1 MQDSLYLQRLRIVTF
16 ENKIAYDEQ
25 FHRGVNIIR
34 GQNSSGKS
42 TIIRFIFFALGGAYC
57 EFVPEALKCK
67 YVMAEVC
74 VNNEIVITLKRYL
87 EVNAQQRANPKSPM
101 YIYYGTLDESLEDK
115 KKDAWQKFGYNT
127 SSERRSFSN
136 ILFEML
142 GLPEVK
148 SDSNITMHQL
158 LRLVYLDQES
168 PTESLF
174 YFERFDK
181 ELTRETV
188 AEVLLGVYDEDLY
201 NAKLDLLSVQGEL
214 KESKGTIK
222 IANAFFANPMTK
234 SSAAIQSY
242 LSNLADEISRLTEE
256 IVKTRETTIKAKVKT
271 REYENLQSKVSAI
284 RRQKLDLENDIRN
297 LEMEILDSKFFIA
310 TLSKK
315 IEALESSIATR
326 DYLDKLP
333 LEYCPEC
340 LSKLNTNV
348 PEGHCRLCKSPI
360 DNTQGKAQALRIKLE
375 IEFQIRESEQLLAQN
390 EELKTG
396 KDVELKSVKS
406 YLRTAQSQLDSSLKN
421 VRTTADE
428 QLDQLIQTKGFKEG
442 EILQYK
448 TFLETALQY
457 ESLLKHHEE
466 LLQKESKLTRF
477 IEAKASIL
485 KQKRREIDKNVSE
498 TGIYLLKHDEL
509 RQTEFQS
516 TNTDDFT
523 IDYKQNLAYISNQY
537 IKLSAS
543 SGFYLKMAAR
553 FAIFLASLKN
563 SDMRYP
569 RLLFSDNM
577 EDKGMEEDRA
587 KNFQRTIIKYL
598 QEIDNDNYQ
607 LIYATSMCAD
617 EYDNE
622 QYTIGEKYS
631 ENNKSLKNL

>member
-1 MQDSLYLQRLRIVTF
+1 MMQDSLFLQRLRIVTL

-25 FHRGVNIIR
+25 FHKGVNIIR
-34 GQNSSGKS
+34 GHNSSGKS
-42 TIIRFIFFALGGAYC
+42 TIIRFIFFALGGSYSA
-57 EFVPEALKCK
+57 FVPEALKCR

-74 VNNEIVITLKRYL
+74 INEGTVVTLKRYL
-87 EVNAQQRANPKSPM
+87 DVNTEQRINSKAPM
-101 YIYYGTLDESLEDK
+101 YIYYGTLDESLNDK
-115 KKDAWQKFGYNT
+115 KKDVWQKFGYNT

-174 YFERFDK
+174 YFESFDK

-188 AEVLLGVYDEDLY
+188 AEILLGVYDEALY
-201 NAKLDLLSVQGEL
+201 KAKLDLLSVQGEL

-222 IANAFFANPMTK
+222 IANAFFANPLTK
-234 SSAAIQSY
+234 SSAVIQSY
-242 LSNLADEISRLTEE
+242 LSNLANEISRLTDE
-256 IVKTRETTIKAKVKT
+256 IAKMRESTIKAKVKT
-271 REYENLQSKVSAI
+271 REYETFQSEVSAL
-284 RRQKLDLENDIRN
+284 RRQQLELENDIKN
-297 LEMEILDSKFFIA
+297 LEMEILDSSFFIA

-315 IEALESSIATR
+315 IEALDSSIATR

-340 LSKLNTNV
+340 LSKLDTNV

-375 IEFQIRESEQLLAQN
+375 IGFQIRESEQLLARN
-390 EELKTG
+390 IELKTE
-396 KDVELKSVKS
+396 KENELKSVMVS
-406 YLRTAQSQLDSSLKN
+406 LRTAQSQLDSSLKN
-421 VRTTADE
+421 VLTTADE

-448 TFLETALQY
+448 SFLETALQY
-457 ESLLKHHEE
+457 ESILKRHEE
-466 LLQKESKLTRF
+466 LQQKESELTRF
-477 IEAKASIL
+477 IEAKASTL
-485 KQKRREIDKNVSE
+485 KQKRREIDRNVSE
-498 TGIYLLKHDEL
+498 IGIYLLKHDEL

-516 TNTDDFT
+516 ADDFT
-523 IDYKQNLAYISNQY
+523 IDYKQNIAYISNQY

-569 RLLFSDNM
+569 RLLLSDNM
-577 EDKGMEEDRA
+577 EDKGMEENRA

-598 QEIDNDNYQ
+598 QKIGNDNYQ

-622 QYTIGEKYS
+622 QYTVGEKYS
-631 ENNKSLKNL
+631 EDNKSLKNL

>member
-1 MQDSLYLQRLRIVTF
+1 MMQDSLFLQRLRIVTL

-25 FHRGVNIIR
+25 FHKGVNIIR

-57 EFVPEALKCK
+57 EFVPEALKCR

-74 VNNEIVITLKRYL
+74 INENTVITLKRYL
-87 EVNAQQRANPKSPM
+87 DVNAEQRANSKSPM
-101 YIYYGTLDESLEDK
+101 YIYYGTLEESLKDK
-115 KKDAWQKFGYNT
+115 KKDVWQKFGYNV

-148 SDSNITMHQL
+148 SDSNITMHQI

-168 PTESLF
+168 PTDSLF

-181 ELTRETV
+181 ELTRETI

-214 KESKGTIK
+214 KETKGTIK
-222 IANAFFANPMTK
+222 IANDFFANPETK
-234 SSAAIQSY
+234 SSTSIQSY
-242 LSNLADEISRLTEE
+242 LLSLTDEITHITEE
-256 IVKTRETTIKAKVKT
+256 ITKLRSSKIKAKVKN
-271 REYENLQSKVSAI
+271 REYENLQLEVSAL
-284 RRQKLDLENDIRN
+284 RKRQLDLGNDIKN
-297 LEMEILDSKFFIA
+297 LEMEILDSQFFVA

-315 IEALESSIATR
+315 IEALDSSIATR

-340 LSKLNTNV
+340 LSKLDTNV

-390 EELKTG
+390 KELKS
-396 KDVELKSVKS
+396 KKELELKSVKTS
-406 YLRTAQSQLDSSLKN
+406 LRTTQSQLDLALKN
-421 VRTTADE
+421 VRTTTDE

-448 TFLETALQY
+448 TLLETALQY
-457 ESLLKHHEE
+457 ESLLEHHDK
-466 LLQKESKLTRF
+466 LLHKESVLSRF
-477 IEAKASIL
+477 IGARTE
-485 KQKRREIDKNVSE
+485 QMKRKRQETDKIVSE

-509 RQTEFQS
+509 RQDEFQ
-516 TNTDDFT
+516 NVDDFT
-523 IDYKQNLAYISNQY
+523 IDYKQNIAYISNRY

-553 FAIFLASLKN
+553 FAIFLASLKK
-563 SDMRYP
+563 SEMRYP

-577 EDKGMEEDRA
+577 EDKGMEENRA

-598 QEIDNDNYQ
+598 QEIGNDNYQ

-622 QYTIGEKYS
+622 RYTIGEKYS
-631 ENNKSLKNL
+631 ENNKSLKNI

>member
-1 MQDSLYLQRLRIVTF
+1 MMQDSLYLQRLRIVTF

-74 VNNEIVITLKRYL
+74 VNNETVITLKRYL

-127 SSERRSFSN
+127 SSEQRSFSN

-148 SDSNITMHQL
+148 SDSNITLHQL

-271 REYENLQSKVSAI
+271 REYENLQSKVSAF

-340 LSKLNTNV
+340 LSKLNPNV

-448 TFLETALQY
+448 TLLETALQY
-457 ESLLKHHEE
+457 ESLLKHHEK

-516 TNTDDFT
+516 TDDFT
-523 IDYKQNLAYISNQY
+523 IDYKQNIAYISNQY

-577 EDKGMEEDRA
+577 EDKGMEENRA

-598 QEIDNDNYQ
+598 QEMGNDNYQ

-617 EYDNE
+617 EYDND

>member
-1 MQDSLYLQRLRIVTF
+1 MMQDSLYLQRLRIVTF

-74 VNNEIVITLKRYL
+74 VNNETVITLKRYL

-271 REYENLQSKVSAI
+271 REYENLQSKVSAF

-297 LEMEILDSKFFIA
+297 LEMEILDSNFFIA

-406 YLRTAQSQLDSSLKN
+406 YLRTAQSQLDSALKN

-428 QLDQLIQTKGFKEG
+428 QLDQLLQDKGFKEG

-448 TFLETALQY
+448 TLLETALQY
-457 ESLLKHHEE
+457 ENLLKHHHD

-477 IEAKASIL
+477 IEARAALL
-485 KQKRREIDKNVSE
+485 KRKRSEIDKTVSE

-516 TNTDDFT
+516 TDDFT
-523 IDYKQNLAYISNQY
+523 IDYKQNIAYISNQY

-577 EDKGMEEDRA
+577 EDKGMEENRA

-598 QEIDNDNYQ
+598 QEIGNDNYQ

>member
-1 MQDSLYLQRLRIVTF
+1 MMQDSLFLQRLRIVTL
-16 ENKIAYDEQ
+16 ENQIAYDEQ
-25 FHRGVNIIR
+25 FHKGVNIIR

-42 TIIRFIFFALGGAYC
+42 TIIRFIFFALGGSYS
-57 EFVPEALKCK
+57 EFVPEALKCR

-74 VNNEIVITLKRYL
+74 INEETVVTLKRYL
-87 EVNAQQRANPKSPM
+87 DVNTEQRVNSKSPM
-101 YIYYGTLDESLEDK
+101 YIYYGTLDESLNDK
-115 KKDAWQKFGYNT
+115 KKDVWQKFGYNT

-158 LRLVYLDQES
+158 LRLMYLDQES

-174 YFERFDK
+174 YFESFDK

-188 AEVLLGVYDEDLY
+188 AEILLGVYDEDLY
-201 NAKLDLLSVQGEL
+201 KAKLDLLSVQGEL

-222 IANAFFANPMTK
+222 IANAFFANPLTK
-234 SSAAIQSY
+234 SSAAIQFY
-242 LSNLADEISRLTEE
+242 LSNLANEISRLTDE
-256 IVKTRETTIKAKVKT
+256 IAKMRESTIKAKVKT
-271 REYENLQSKVSAI
+271 REYETFQSEVSAL
-284 RRQKLDLENDIRN
+284 RRQQLELENDIKN

-315 IEALESSIATR
+315 IEALDSSIATR

-340 LSKLNTNV
+340 LSKLDTNV
-348 PEGHCRLCKSPI
+348 PEGHCRLCKSLI

-375 IEFQIRESEQLLAQN
+375 IGFQIRESEQLLAQN
-390 EELKTG
+390 IELKTE
-396 KDVELKSVKS
+396 KENELKSVMVS
-406 YLRTAQSQLDSSLKN
+406 LRTAQSQLDSSLKN
-421 VRTTADE
+421 VLTTADE

-448 TFLETALQY
+448 SFLETALQY
-457 ESLLKHHEE
+457 ESILKHHEE
-466 LLQKESKLTRF
+466 LQQKESELTRF
-477 IEAKASIL
+477 IEAKAFTL
-485 KQKRREIDKNVSE
+485 KQKRREIDRNVSKI
-498 TGIYLLKHDEL
+498 GIYLLKHDEL

-516 TNTDDFT
+516 ADDFT
-523 IDYKQNLAYISNQY
+523 IDYKQNIAYISNQY

-543 SGFYLKMAAR
+543 SGFYLKLSAR

-563 SDMRYP
+563 SAMRFP

-577 EDKGMEEDRA
+577 EDKGMEENRS

-598 QEIDNDNYQ
+598 QEIGNDNYQ

-617 EYDNE
+617 EYDND

>member
-1 MQDSLYLQRLRIVTF
+1 MMQDSLFLQRLRIVTL

-25 FHRGVNIIR
+25 FHKGVNIIR
-34 GQNSSGKS
+34 GHNSSGKS
-42 TIIRFIFFALGGAYC
+42 TIIRFIFFALGGSYSA
-57 EFVPEALKCK
+57 FVPEALKCR

-74 VNNEIVITLKRYL
+74 INEGTVVTLKRYL
-87 EVNAQQRANPKSPM
+87 DVNTEQRINSKAPM
-101 YIYYGTLDESLEDK
+101 YIYYGTLDESLNDK
-115 KKDAWQKFGYNT
+115 KKDVWQKFGYNT

-174 YFERFDK
+174 YFESFDK

-188 AEVLLGVYDEDLY
+188 AEILLGVYDEALY
-201 NAKLDLLSVQGEL
+201 KAKLDLLSVQGEL

-222 IANAFFANPMTK
+222 IANAFFANPLTK
-234 SSAAIQSY
+234 SSAVIQSY
-242 LSNLADEISRLTEE
+242 LSNLANEISRLTDE
-256 IVKTRETTIKAKVKT
+256 IAKMRESTIKAKVKT
-271 REYENLQSKVSAI
+271 REYETFQSEVSAL
-284 RRQKLDLENDIRN
+284 RRQQLELENDIKN
-297 LEMEILDSKFFIA
+297 LEMEILDSSFFIA

-315 IEALESSIATR
+315 IEALDSSIATR

-340 LSKLNTNV
+340 LSKLDTNV

-375 IEFQIRESEQLLAQN
+375 IGFQIRESEQLLAQN
-390 EELKTG
+390 IELKTE
-396 KDVELKSVKS
+396 KENELKSVMVS
-406 YLRTAQSQLDSSLKN
+406 LRTAQSQLDSSLKN
-421 VRTTADE
+421 VLTTADE

-448 TFLETALQY
+448 SFLETALQY
-457 ESLLKHHEE
+457 ESILKRHEE
-466 LLQKESKLTRF
+466 LQQKESELTRF
-477 IEAKASIL
+477 IEAKASTL
-485 KQKRREIDKNVSE
+485 KQKRREIDRNVSE
-498 TGIYLLKHDEL
+498 IGIYLLKHDEL

-516 TNTDDFT
+516 ADDFT
-523 IDYKQNLAYISNQY
+523 IDYKQNIAYISNQY

-577 EDKGMEEDRA
+577 EDKGMEENRA

-598 QEIDNDNYQ
+598 QKIGNDNYQ

-622 QYTIGEKYS
+622 QYTVGEKYS
-631 ENNKSLKNL
+631 EDNKSLKNL

>member
-1 MQDSLYLQRLRIVTF
+1 
-16 ENKIAYDEQ
+16 
-25 FHRGVNIIR
+25 
-34 GQNSSGKS
+34 
-42 TIIRFIFFALGGAYC
+42 
-57 EFVPEALKCK
+57 
-67 YVMAEVC
+67 MAEVC
-74 VNNEIVITLKRYL
+74 INEGTVVTLKRYL
-87 EVNAQQRANPKSPM
+87 DVNTEQRVNSKSPM
-101 YIYYGTLDESLEDK
+101 YIYYGTLDESLNDK
-115 KKDAWQKFGYNT
+115 KKDVWQKFGYNT

-174 YFERFDK
+174 YFESFDK

-188 AEVLLGVYDEDLY
+188 AEILLGVYDEALY
-201 NAKLDLLSVQGEL
+201 KAKLDLLSVQGEL

-222 IANAFFANPMTK
+222 IANAFFANPLTK
-234 SSAAIQSY
+234 SSAVIQSY
-242 LSNLADEISRLTEE
+242 LSNLANEISRLTDE
-256 IVKTRETTIKAKVKT
+256 IAKMRESTIKAKVKT
-271 REYENLQSKVSAI
+271 REYETFQSEISAL
-284 RRQKLDLENDIRN
+284 RRQQLELENDIKN
-297 LEMEILDSKFFIA
+297 LEMEILDSNFFIA

-315 IEALESSIATR
+315 IEALDSSIATR

-340 LSKLNTNV
+340 LSKLDTNV

-375 IEFQIRESEQLLAQN
+375 IGFQIRESEQLLAQN
-390 EELKTG
+390 IELKTE
-396 KDVELKSVKS
+396 KENELKSVMVS
-406 YLRTAQSQLDSSLKN
+406 LRTAQSQLDSSLKN
-421 VRTTADE
+421 VLTTADE

-448 TFLETALQY
+448 SFLETAIQY
-457 ESLLKHHEE
+457 ESILKHHEE
-466 LLQKESKLTRF
+466 LQQKESELTRF
-477 IEAKASIL
+477 IEAKASTL
-485 KQKRREIDKNVSE
+485 KQKRREIDRNVSE
-498 TGIYLLKHDEL
+498 IGIYLLKHDEL

-516 TNTDDFT
+516 ADDFT
-523 IDYKQNLAYISNQY
+523 IDYKQNIAYISNQY

-577 EDKGMEEDRA
+577 EDKGMEENRA

-598 QEIDNDNYQ
+598 QKIGNDNYQ

-622 QYTIGEKYS
+622 QYTVGEKYS
-631 ENNKSLKNL
+631 EDNKSLKNL

>member
-1 MQDSLYLQRLRIVTF
+1 MMQDSLFLQRLRIVTL

-25 FHRGVNIIR
+25 FHKGVNIIR

-57 EFVPEALKCK
+57 EFVPEALKCR

-74 VNNEIVITLKRYL
+74 INENTVITLKRYL
-87 EVNAQQRANPKSPM
+87 DVNAEQRANSKSPM
-101 YIYYGTLDESLEDK
+101 YIYYGTLEESLKDK
-115 KKDAWQKFGYNT
+115 KKDVWQKFGYNV

-148 SDSNITMHQL
+148 SDSNITMHQI

-168 PTESLF
+168 PTDSLF

-181 ELTRETV
+181 ELTRETI

-214 KESKGTIK
+214 KETKGTIK
-222 IANAFFANPMTK
+222 IANDFFANPETK
-234 SSAAIQSY
+234 SSTAIQSY
-242 LSNLADEISRLTEE
+242 LLSLTDEITHITEE
-256 IVKTRETTIKAKVKT
+256 ITKLRSSKIKAKVKN
-271 REYENLQSKVSAI
+271 REYENLQLEVSAL
-284 RRQKLDLENDIRN
+284 RKRQLDLENDIKN
-297 LEMEILDSKFFIA
+297 LEMEILDSQFFVA

-315 IEALESSIATR
+315 IEALDSSIATR

-340 LSKLNTNV
+340 LSKLDTNV

-390 EELKTG
+390 KELKS
-396 KDVELKSVKS
+396 KKELELKSVKTS
-406 YLRTAQSQLDSSLKN
+406 LRTTQSQLDLALKN
-421 VRTTADE
+421 VRTTTDE

-448 TFLETALQY
+448 TLLETALQY
-457 ESLLKHHEE
+457 ESLLEHHDK
-466 LLQKESKLTRF
+466 LLHKESVLSRF
-477 IEAKASIL
+477 IGARTE
-485 KQKRREIDKNVSE
+485 QMKRKRQETDKIVSE

-509 RQTEFQS
+509 RQDEFQ
-516 TNTDDFT
+516 NVDDFT
-523 IDYKQNLAYISNQY
+523 IDYKQNIAYISNRY

-553 FAIFLASLKN
+553 FAIFLASLKK
-563 SDMRYP
+563 SEMRYP

-577 EDKGMEEDRA
+577 EDKGMEENRA

-598 QEIDNDNYQ
+598 QEIGNDNYQ

-622 QYTIGEKYS
+622 RYTIGEKYS
-631 ENNKSLKNL
+631 ENNKSLKNI

>member
-1 MQDSLYLQRLRIVTF
+1 MMQDSLFLQRLRIVTL

-25 FHRGVNIIR
+25 FHKGVNIIR
-34 GQNSSGKS
+34 GHNSSGKS
-42 TIIRFIFFALGGAYC
+42 TIIRFIFFALGGSYSA
-57 EFVPEALKCK
+57 FVPEALKCR

-74 VNNEIVITLKRYL
+74 INEGTVVTLKRYL
-87 EVNAQQRANPKSPM
+87 DVNIEQRVNSKSPM
-101 YIYYGTLDESLEDK
+101 YIYYGTLDESLNDK
-115 KKDAWQKFGYNT
+115 KKDVWHKFGYNT

-188 AEVLLGVYDEDLY
+188 AEVLLGVYDENLY
-201 NAKLDLLSVQGEL
+201 KAKLDLLSVQGEL

-222 IANAFFANPMTK
+222 IANAFFANPLTK
-234 SSAAIQSY
+234 SSAVIQSY
-242 LSNLADEISRLTEE
+242 LSNLANEISRLTDE
-256 IVKTRETTIKAKVKT
+256 IAKMRESTIKAKVKT
-271 REYENLQSKVSAI
+271 REYETFQSEVSVL
-284 RRQKLDLENDIRN
+284 RRQQLELENDIKN
-297 LEMEILDSKFFIA
+297 LEMEILDSNFFIA

-315 IEALESSIATR
+315 IEALDSSIATR

-340 LSKLNTNV
+340 LSKLDTNV

-375 IEFQIRESEQLLAQN
+375 IGFQIRESEQLLAQN
-390 EELKTG
+390 IELKTE
-396 KDVELKSVKS
+396 KENELKSVMVS
-406 YLRTAQSQLDSSLKN
+406 LRTAQSQLDSSLKN
-421 VRTTADE
+421 VLTTADE

-448 TFLETALQY
+448 SFLETALQY
-457 ESLLKHHEE
+457 ESILKHHEE
-466 LLQKESKLTRF
+466 LQQKESELTRF
-477 IEAKASIL
+477 IEAKASTL
-485 KQKRREIDKNVSE
+485 KQKRREIDRNVSE
-498 TGIYLLKHDEL
+498 IGIYLLKHDEL

-516 TNTDDFT
+516 ADDFT
-523 IDYKQNLAYISNQY
+523 IDYKQNIAYISNQY

-577 EDKGMEEDRA
+577 EDKGMEENRA

-598 QEIDNDNYQ
+598 QKIGNDNYQ

-622 QYTIGEKYS
+622 QYTVGENYS

>member
-1 MQDSLYLQRLRIVTF
+1 MQDSLFLQRLRIVTL

-25 FHRGVNIIR
+25 FHKGVNIIR
-34 GQNSSGKS
+34 GHNSSGKS
-42 TIIRFIFFALGGAYC
+42 TIIRFIFFALGGSYSA
-57 EFVPEALKCK
+57 FVPEALKCR

-74 VNNEIVITLKRYL
+74 INEGTVVTLKRYL
-87 EVNAQQRANPKSPM
+87 DVNTEQRINSKAPM
-101 YIYYGTLDESLEDK
+101 YIYYGTLDESLNDK
-115 KKDAWQKFGYNT
+115 KKDVWQKFGYNT

-174 YFERFDK
+174 YFESFDK

-188 AEVLLGVYDEDLY
+188 AEILLGVYDEALY
-201 NAKLDLLSVQGEL
+201 KAKLDLLSVQGEL

-222 IANAFFANPMTK
+222 IANAFFANPLTK
-234 SSAAIQSY
+234 SSAVIQSY
-242 LSNLADEISRLTEE
+242 LSNLATEISRLTDE
-256 IVKTRETTIKAKVKT
+256 IAKMRESTIKAKVKT
-271 REYENLQSKVSAI
+271 REYETFQSEVSAL
-284 RRQKLDLENDIRN
+284 RRQQLELENDIKN
-297 LEMEILDSKFFIA
+297 LEMEILDSSFFIA

-315 IEALESSIATR
+315 IEALDSSIATR

-340 LSKLNTNV
+340 LSKLDTNV

-375 IEFQIRESEQLLAQN
+375 IGFQIRESEQLLAQN
-390 EELKTG
+390 IELKTE
-396 KDVELKSVKS
+396 KENELKSVMVS
-406 YLRTAQSQLDSSLKN
+406 LRTAQSQLDSSLKN
-421 VRTTADE
+421 VLTTADE

-448 TFLETALQY
+448 SFLETALQY
-457 ESLLKHHEE
+457 ESILKRHEE
-466 LLQKESKLTRF
+466 LQQKESELTRF
-477 IEAKASIL
+477 IEAKASTL
-485 KQKRREIDKNVSE
+485 KQKRREIDRNVSE
-498 TGIYLLKHDEL
+498 IGIYLLKHDEL

-516 TNTDDFT
+516 ADDFT
-523 IDYKQNLAYISNQY
+523 IDYKQNIAYISNQY

-577 EDKGMEEDRA
+577 EDKGMEENRA

-598 QEIDNDNYQ
+598 QKIGNDNYQ

-622 QYTIGEKYS
+622 QYTVGEKYS
-631 ENNKSLKNL
+631 EDNKSLKNL

>member
-1 MQDSLYLQRLRIVTF
+1 MMQDSLFLQRLRIVTL

-25 FHRGVNIIR
+25 FHKGVNIIR

-57 EFVPEALKCK
+57 EFVPEALECK

-74 VNNEIVITLKRYL
+74 INENTVVTLKRYL
-87 EVNAQQRANPKSPM
+87 DVNTEQRVNPKSPM
-101 YIYYGTLDESLEDK
+101 YIYYGTLDESLNDK
-115 KKDAWQKFGYNT
+115 KKDVWQKFGYNT

-148 SDSNITMHQL
+148 SDSNITMHQI

-168 PTESLF
+168 PTDSLF
-174 YFERFDK
+174 FFERFDK

-242 LSNLADEISRLTEE
+242 LSNLANEINRLTED
-256 IVKTRETTIKAKVKT
+256 IVKMRESTVKAKIKM
-271 REYENLQSKVSAI
+271 REYETLQTKVSAL
-284 RRQKLDLENDIRN
+284 RRQQLELENEIKN
-297 LEMEILDSKFFIA
+297 LEMEILDSNFFVA

-315 IEALESSIATR
+315 IEALDSSIATR

-340 LSKLNTNV
+340 LSKLDTNV
-348 PEGHCRLCKSPI
+348 SKGHCRLCKSPI

-390 EELKTG
+390 MKLKTE
-396 KDVELKSVKS
+396 KKLELKSVKS

-428 QLDQLIQTKGFKEG
+428 QLDKLIQTKGFKEG

-448 TFLETALQY
+448 TLLETALQY
-457 ESLLKHHEE
+457 ESLLSHHEE
-466 LLQKESKLTRF
+466 LKQKESKLNRF

-485 KQKRREIDKNVSE
+485 KQKRCQINKKVSE
-498 TGIYLLKHDEL
+498 IGIYLLKNDEL
-509 RQTEFQS
+509 RQAEFQS
-516 TNTDDFT
+516 AADFT
-523 IDYKQNLAYISNQY
+523 VDYKQNIAYISNQY

-563 SDMRYP
+563 SDMRFP

-577 EDKGMEEDRA
+577 EDKGMEENRA

-598 QEIDNDNYQ
+598 QKIGNDNYQ

-617 EYDNE
+617 EYDND
-622 QYTIGEKYS
+622 QYVIGEKYS
-631 ENNKSLKNL
+631 EKNKSLKNL

>member
-1 MQDSLYLQRLRIVTF
+1 
-16 ENKIAYDEQ
+16 
-25 FHRGVNIIR
+25 
-34 GQNSSGKS
+34 
-42 TIIRFIFFALGGAYC
+42 
-57 EFVPEALKCK
+57 
-67 YVMAEVC
+67 
-74 VNNEIVITLKRYL
+74 
-87 EVNAQQRANPKSPM
+87 
-101 YIYYGTLDESLEDK
+101 
-115 KKDAWQKFGYNT
+115 
-127 SSERRSFSN
+127 
-136 ILFEML
+136 ML

-174 YFERFDK
+174 YFESFDK

-188 AEVLLGVYDEDLY
+188 AEILLGVYDEALY
-201 NAKLDLLSVQGEL
+201 KAKLDLLSVQGEL

-222 IANAFFANPMTK
+222 IANAFFANPLTK
-234 SSAAIQSY
+234 SSAVIQSY
-242 LSNLADEISRLTEE
+242 LSNLANEISRLTDE
-256 IVKTRETTIKAKVKT
+256 ITKMRESTIKAKVKT
-271 REYENLQSKVSAI
+271 REYETFQSEISAL
-284 RRQKLDLENDIRN
+284 RRQQLELENDIKN
-297 LEMEILDSKFFIA
+297 LEMEILDSNFFIA

-315 IEALESSIATR
+315 IEALDSSIATR

-340 LSKLNTNV
+340 LSKLDTNV

-375 IEFQIRESEQLLAQN
+375 IGFQIRESEQLLAQN
-390 EELKTG
+390 IELKTE
-396 KDVELKSVKS
+396 KENELKSVMVS
-406 YLRTAQSQLDSSLKN
+406 LRTAQSQLDSSLKN
-421 VRTTADE
+421 VLTTADE

-448 TFLETALQY
+448 SFLETAIQY
-457 ESLLKHHEE
+457 ESILKHHEE
-466 LLQKESKLTRF
+466 LQQKESELTRF
-477 IEAKASIL
+477 IEAKASTL
-485 KQKRREIDKNVSE
+485 KQKRREIDRNVSE
-498 TGIYLLKHDEL
+498 IGIYLLKHDEL

-516 TNTDDFT
+516 ADDFT
-523 IDYKQNLAYISNQY
+523 IDYKQNIAYISNQY

-577 EDKGMEEDRA
+577 EDKGMEENRA

-598 QEIDNDNYQ
+598 QKIGNDNYQ

-622 QYTIGEKYS
+622 QYTVGEKYS
-631 ENNKSLKNL
+631 EDNKSLKNL

>member
-1 MQDSLYLQRLRIVTF
+1 MMQDSLFLQRLRIVTL

-25 FHRGVNIIR
+25 FHKGVNIIR

-42 TIIRFIFFALGGAYC
+42 TIIRFIFFALGGSYS
-57 EFVPEALKCK
+57 EFVPEALKCR

-74 VNNEIVITLKRYL
+74 INEGTVVTLKRYL
-87 EVNAQQRANPKSPM
+87 DLNTEQRVNPKSPM
-101 YIYYGTLDESLEDK
+101 YIYYGTLDESLNDK
-115 KKDAWQKFGYNT
+115 KKDVWQKFGYNT

-136 ILFEML
+136 ILFKML

-148 SDSNITMHQL
+148 SDSNITMHQI

-168 PTESLF
+168 PTDSLF

-181 ELTRETV
+181 ELTRETI

-234 SSAAIQSY
+234 SSTAIQSY
-242 LSNLADEISRLTEE
+242 LSNLANEINRLTEE
-256 IVKTRETTIKAKVKT
+256 IVEM
-271 REYENLQSKVSAI
+271 REYETLQAKVSAL
-284 RRQKLDLENDIRN
+284 RRQQLELENEIKN
-297 LEMEILDSKFFIA
+297 LEMEILDSNFFIA

-315 IEALESSIATR
+315 IEALDSSIATR

-340 LSKLNTNV
+340 LSKLDANV
-348 PEGHCRLCKSPI
+348 PKGHCRLCKSPI

-390 EELKTG
+390 MRLKTE
-396 KDVELKSVKS
+396 KKLELKSVKS

-421 VRTTADE
+421 VRTTANE

-448 TFLETALQY
+448 TLLETALQY
-457 ESLLKHHEE
+457 ESLLSHHEE
-466 LLQKESKLTRF
+466 LKQKESKLTRF
-477 IEAKASIL
+477 IEAKTSIL
-485 KQKRREIDKNVSE
+485 KQKRRKIDKNVSE

-516 TNTDDFT
+516 ADDFT
-523 IDYKQNLAYISNQY
+523 IDYKQNIAYISNQY

-563 SDMRYP
+563 SDMRFP

-577 EDKGMEEDRA
+577 EDKGMEENRA

-598 QEIDNDNYQ
+598 QEIGNDNYQ

-617 EYDNE
+617 EYDNA

>member
-1 MQDSLYLQRLRIVTF
+1 MMQDSLFLQRLRIVTL

-25 FHRGVNIIR
+25 FHKGVNIIR
-34 GQNSSGKS
+34 GHNSSGKS
-42 TIIRFIFFALGGAYC
+42 TIIRFIFFALGGSYSA
-57 EFVPEALKCK
+57 FVPEALKCR

-74 VNNEIVITLKRYL
+74 INEGTVVTLKRYL
-87 EVNAQQRANPKSPM
+87 DVNTEQRINSKAPM
-101 YIYYGTLDESLEDK
+101 YIYYGTLDESLNDK
-115 KKDAWQKFGYNT
+115 KKDVWQKFGYNT

-174 YFERFDK
+174 YFESFDK

-188 AEVLLGVYDEDLY
+188 AEILLGVYDEALY
-201 NAKLDLLSVQGEL
+201 KAKLDLLSVQGEL

-222 IANAFFANPMTK
+222 IANAFFANPLTK
-234 SSAAIQSY
+234 SSAVIQSY
-242 LSNLADEISRLTEE
+242 LSNLANEISRLTDE
-256 IVKTRETTIKAKVKT
+256 IAKMRKSTIKAKVKT
-271 REYENLQSKVSAI
+271 REYETFQSEVSAL
-284 RRQKLDLENDIRN
+284 RRQQLELENDIKN
-297 LEMEILDSKFFIA
+297 LEMEILDSSFFIA

-315 IEALESSIATR
+315 IEALDSSIATR

-340 LSKLNTNV
+340 LSKLDTNV

-375 IEFQIRESEQLLAQN
+375 IGFQIRESEQLLAQN
-390 EELKTG
+390 IELKTE
-396 KDVELKSVKS
+396 KENELKSVMVS
-406 YLRTAQSQLDSSLKN
+406 LRTAQSQLDSSLKN
-421 VRTTADE
+421 VLTTADE

-448 TFLETALQY
+448 SFLETALQY
-457 ESLLKHHEE
+457 ESILKRHEE
-466 LLQKESKLTRF
+466 LQQKESELTRF
-477 IEAKASIL
+477 IEAKASTL
-485 KQKRREIDKNVSE
+485 KQKRREIDRNVSE
-498 TGIYLLKHDEL
+498 IGIYLLKHDEL

-516 TNTDDFT
+516 ADDFT
-523 IDYKQNLAYISNQY
+523 IDYKQNIAYISNQY

-577 EDKGMEEDRA
+577 EDKGMEENRA

-598 QEIDNDNYQ
+598 QKIGNDNYQ

-622 QYTIGEKYS
+622 QYTVGEKYS
-631 ENNKSLKNL
+631 EDNKSLKNL

>member
-1 MQDSLYLQRLRIVTF
+1 MMQDSLFLQRLRIVTL
-16 ENKIAYDEQ
+16 ENKIAYDEL
-25 FHRGVNIIR
+25 FHKGVNIIR
-34 GQNSSGKS
+34 GHNSSGKS
-42 TIIRFIFFALGGAYC
+42 TIIRFIFFALGGSYTG
-57 EFVPEALKCK
+57 FVPEALKCR

-74 VNNEIVITLKRYL
+74 INEGTVVTLKRYL
-87 EVNAQQRANPKSPM
+87 DVNTEQRVNSKSPM
-101 YIYYGTLDESLEDK
+101 YIYYGTLDESLNDK
-115 KKDAWQKFGYNT
+115 KKDVWQKFGYNT

-174 YFERFDK
+174 YFESFDK

-188 AEVLLGVYDEDLY
+188 AEILLGVYDEALY
-201 NAKLDLLSVQGEL
+201 KAKLDLLSVQGEL

-222 IANAFFANPMTK
+222 IANAFFANPLTK
-234 SSAAIQSY
+234 SSAVIQSY
-242 LSNLADEISRLTEE
+242 LSNLANEISRLTDE
-256 IVKTRETTIKAKVKT
+256 IAKMRESTIKAKVKT
-271 REYENLQSKVSAI
+271 REYETFQSEISAL
-284 RRQKLDLENDIRN
+284 RRQQLELENDIKN
-297 LEMEILDSKFFIA
+297 LEMEILDSNFFIA

-315 IEALESSIATR
+315 IEALDSSIATR

-340 LSKLNTNV
+340 LSKLDTNV

-375 IEFQIRESEQLLAQN
+375 IGFQIRESEQLLAQN
-390 EELKTG
+390 IELKTE
-396 KDVELKSVKS
+396 KENELKSVMVS
-406 YLRTAQSQLDSSLKN
+406 LRTAQSQLDSSLKN
-421 VRTTADE
+421 VLTTADE

-448 TFLETALQY
+448 SFLETAIQY
-457 ESLLKHHEE
+457 ESILKHHEE
-466 LLQKESKLTRF
+466 LQQKESELTRF
-477 IEAKASIL
+477 IEAKASTL
-485 KQKRREIDKNVSE
+485 KQKRREIDRNVSE
-498 TGIYLLKHDEL
+498 IGIYLLKHDEL

-516 TNTDDFT
+516 ADDFT
-523 IDYKQNLAYISNQY
+523 IDYKQNIAYISNQY

-577 EDKGMEEDRA
+577 EDKGMEENRT

-598 QEIDNDNYQ
+598 QKIGNDNYQ

-622 QYTIGEKYS
+622 QYTVGEKYS
-631 ENNKSLKNL
+631 EDNKSLKNL

>member
-1 MQDSLYLQRLRIVTF
+1 MMQDSLFLQRLRIVTL

-25 FHRGVNIIR
+25 FHKGVNIIR

-57 EFVPEALKCK
+57 EFVPEALKCR

-74 VNNEIVITLKRYL
+74 INENTVITLKRYL
-87 EVNAQQRANPKSPM
+87 DVNAEQRANSKSPM
-101 YIYYGTLDESLEDK
+101 YIYYGTLEESLKDK
-115 KKDAWQKFGYNT
+115 KKDVWQKFGYNV

-148 SDSNITMHQL
+148 SDSNITMHQI

-168 PTESLF
+168 PTDSLF

-181 ELTRETV
+181 ELTRETI

-214 KESKGTIK
+214 KETKGTIK
-222 IANAFFANPMTK
+222 IANDFFANPETK
-234 SSAAIQSY
+234 SSTAIQSY
-242 LSNLADEISRLTEE
+242 LLSLTDEITHITEE
-256 IVKTRETTIKAKVKT
+256 ITKLRSSKIKAKVKN
-271 REYENLQSKVSAI
+271 REYENLQLEVSAL
-284 RRQKLDLENDIRN
+284 RKRQLDLGNDIKN
-297 LEMEILDSKFFIA
+297 LEMEILDSQFFVA

-315 IEALESSIATR
+315 IEALDSSIATR

-333 LEYCPEC
+333 LEYCPDC
-340 LSKLNTNV
+340 LSKLDTNV

-390 EELKTG
+390 KELKS
-396 KDVELKSVKS
+396 KKELELKSVKTS
-406 YLRTAQSQLDSSLKN
+406 LRTTQSQLDLALKN
-421 VRTTADE
+421 VRTTTDE

-448 TFLETALQY
+448 TLLETALQY
-457 ESLLKHHEE
+457 ESLLEHHDK
-466 LLQKESKLTRF
+466 LLHKESVLSRF
-477 IEAKASIL
+477 IGARTE
-485 KQKRREIDKNVSE
+485 QMKRKRQETDKIVSE

-509 RQTEFQS
+509 RQDEFQ
-516 TNTDDFT
+516 NVDDFT
-523 IDYKQNLAYISNQY
+523 IDYKQNIAYISNRY

-553 FAIFLASLKN
+553 FAIFLASLKK
-563 SDMRYP
+563 SEMRYP

-577 EDKGMEEDRA
+577 EDKGMEENRA

-598 QEIDNDNYQ
+598 QEIGNDNYQ

-622 QYTIGEKYS
+622 RYTIGEKYS
-631 ENNKSLKNL
+631 ENNKSLKNI

>member
-1 MQDSLYLQRLRIVTF
+1 
-16 ENKIAYDEQ
+16 
-25 FHRGVNIIR
+25 
-34 GQNSSGKS
+34 
-42 TIIRFIFFALGGAYC
+42 
-57 EFVPEALKCK
+57 
-67 YVMAEVC
+67 
-74 VNNEIVITLKRYL
+74 
-87 EVNAQQRANPKSPM
+87 
-101 YIYYGTLDESLEDK
+101 
-115 KKDAWQKFGYNT
+115 
-127 SSERRSFSN
+127 
-136 ILFEML
+136 ML

-201 NAKLDLLSVQGEL
+201 CAKLDLLSVQGEL

-242 LSNLADEISRLTEE
+242 LSNLANEINRLTEE
-256 IVKTRETTIKAKVKT
+256 IVKLRESTVKAKVKT
-271 REYENLQSKVSAI
+271 REYETLQLKVSAQ
-284 RRQKLDLENDIRN
+284 RRQQLELENEIKN
-297 LEMEILDSKFFIA
+297 LEMEILDSNFFIA

-315 IEALESSIATR
+315 IEALDSSIATR

-340 LSKLNTNV
+340 LSKLDTNV
-348 PEGHCRLCKSPI
+348 PKGHCRLCKSPI

-390 EELKTG
+390 MRLKSE
-396 KDVELKSVKS
+396 KQLELKSVKS
-406 YLRTAQSQLDSSLKN
+406 YLRAAQSQLDSSLKN

-448 TFLETALQY
+448 TLLETALQY
-457 ESLLKHHEE
+457 ESLLKRHEE
-466 LLQKESKLTRF
+466 LKQKESKLTRF
-477 IEAKASIL
+477 IEAKESIL
-485 KQKRREIDKNVSE
+485 KQKRRKIDKNVSE

-516 TNTDDFT
+516 ADDFT
-523 IDYKQNLAYISNQY
+523 IDYKQNIAYISNQY

-563 SDMRYP
+563 SDMRFP

-577 EDKGMEEDRA
+577 EDKGMEENRA

-598 QEIDNDNYQ
+598 QEIGNDNYQ

-617 EYDNE
+617 EYDNA

>member
-1 MQDSLYLQRLRIVTF
+1 MMQDSLFLQRLRIMTLD
-16 ENKIAYDEQ
+16 NKIAYDEQ
-25 FHRGVNIIR
+25 FHKGVNIIR

-42 TIIRFIFFALGGAYC
+42 TVIRFIFFALGGSYS
-57 EFVPEALKCK
+57 EFVPEALKCR

-74 VNNEIVITLKRYL
+74 INEGTVVTLKRYL
-87 EVNAQQRANPKSPM
+87 DVKAEQRVNSKSPM
-101 YIYYGTLDESLEDK
+101 YIYYGTLDESLNDK
-115 KKDAWQKFGYNT
+115 KKDVWHKFGYNT

-148 SDSNITMHQL
+148 SDSNITMHQI

-188 AEVLLGVYDEDLY
+188 AEVLLGVYDENLY
-201 NAKLDLLSVQGEL
+201 KAKMDLLSVQGEL

-234 SSAAIQSY
+234 SSAAIRSY
-242 LSNLADEISRLTEE
+242 LSNLANEISRLTDE
-256 IVKTRETTIKAKVKT
+256 IAKMRKSTIKAKVKI
-271 REYENLQSKVSAI
+271 REYETLQAEVSAL
-284 RRQKLDLENDIRN
+284 RRQQLELENDIKN
-297 LEMEILDSKFFIA
+297 LEMEILDSNFFIA

-315 IEALESSIATR
+315 IEALNSSIATR

-340 LSKLNTNV
+340 LSKLDTNV

-375 IEFQIRESEQLLAQN
+375 IGFQKRESEQLLAQN
-390 EELKTG
+390 IELKTE
-396 KDVELKSVKS
+396 KENKLKSVMVS
-406 YLRTAQSQLDSSLKN
+406 LRTAQSKLDSSLKN
-421 VRTTADE
+421 VLTTADE

-448 TFLETALQY
+448 SFLETALQY
-457 ESLLKHHEE
+457 ESILKHHEE
-466 LLQKESKLTRF
+466 LQQKESELTRF
-477 IEAKASIL
+477 IEAKAFTL
-485 KQKRREIDKNVSE
+485 KQKRHEIDKNISE

-516 TNTDDFT
+516 ANDFT
-523 IDYKQNLAYISNQY
+523 IDYKQNIAYISNQY

-543 SGFYLKMAAR
+543 SGFYLKLAAR
-553 FAIFLASLKN
+553 FAIFLASLKK

-577 EDKGMEEDRA
+577 EDKGMEENRA
-587 KNFQRTIIKYL
+587 KNFQKTIINYL
-598 QEIDNDNYQ
+598 QKIGNDNYQ

-622 QYTIGEKYS
+622 QYTVGENYS

>member
-1 MQDSLYLQRLRIVTF
+1 MMQDSLFLQRLRIVTL

-25 FHRGVNIIR
+25 FHKGVNIIR
-34 GQNSSGKS
+34 GHNSSGKS
-42 TIIRFIFFALGGAYC
+42 TIIRFIFFALGGSYSA
-57 EFVPEALKCK
+57 FVPEALKCR

-74 VNNEIVITLKRYL
+74 INEGTVVTLKRYL
-87 EVNAQQRANPKSPM
+87 DVNTEQRINSKAPM
-101 YIYYGTLDESLEDK
+101 YIYYGTLDESLNDK
-115 KKDAWQKFGYNT
+115 KKDVWQKFGYNT

-136 ILFEML
+136 ILFELL
-142 GLPEVK
+142 GLSEVK

-174 YFERFDK
+174 YFESFDK

-188 AEVLLGVYDEDLY
+188 AEILLGVYDEALY
-201 NAKLDLLSVQGEL
+201 KAKLDLLSVQGEL

-222 IANAFFANPMTK
+222 IANAFFANPLTK
-234 SSAAIQSY
+234 SSAVIQSY
-242 LSNLADEISRLTEE
+242 LSNLANEISRLTDE
-256 IVKTRETTIKAKVKT
+256 IAKMRESTIKAKVKT
-271 REYENLQSKVSAI
+271 REYETFQSEVSAL
-284 RRQKLDLENDIRN
+284 RRQQLELENDIKN
-297 LEMEILDSKFFIA
+297 LEMEILDSSFFIA

-315 IEALESSIATR
+315 IEALDSSIATR

-340 LSKLNTNV
+340 LSKLDTNV

-375 IEFQIRESEQLLAQN
+375 IGFQIRESEQLLAQN
-390 EELKTG
+390 IELKTE
-396 KDVELKSVKS
+396 KENELKSVMVS
-406 YLRTAQSQLDSSLKN
+406 LRTAQSQLDSSLKN
-421 VRTTADE
+421 VLTTADE

-448 TFLETALQY
+448 SFLETALQY
-457 ESLLKHHEE
+457 ESILKRHEE
-466 LLQKESKLTRF
+466 LQQKESELTRF
-477 IEAKASIL
+477 IEAKASTL
-485 KQKRREIDKNVSE
+485 KQKRREIDRNVSE
-498 TGIYLLKHDEL
+498 IGIYLLKHDEL

-516 TNTDDFT
+516 ADDFT
-523 IDYKQNLAYISNQY
+523 IDYKQNIAYISNQY

-577 EDKGMEEDRA
+577 EDKGMEENRA

-598 QEIDNDNYQ
+598 QKIGNDNYQ

-622 QYTIGEKYS
+622 QYTVGEKYS
-631 ENNKSLKNL
+631 EDNKSLKNL

>member
-1 MQDSLYLQRLRIVTF
+1 MMQDSLFLQRLRIVTL

-25 FHRGVNIIR
+25 FHKGVNIIR

-42 TIIRFIFFALGGAYC
+42 TIIRFIFFALGGSYS
-57 EFVPEALKCK
+57 EFVPEALKCR

-74 VNNEIVITLKRYL
+74 INEGTVVTLKRYL
-87 EVNAQQRANPKSPM
+87 DVNAEQRVNSKSPM
-101 YIYYGTLDESLEDK
+101 YIYYGTLDESLNDK
-115 KKDAWQKFGYNT
+115 KKDVWQKFGYST

-148 SDSNITMHQL
+148 SDSNITMHQI

-168 PTESLF
+168 PTDSLF

-201 NAKLDLLSVQGEL
+201 NAKLDLLSVHGEL

-242 LSNLADEISRLTEE
+242 LSNLANEINRLTEE
-256 IVKTRETTIKAKVKT
+256 IVKM
-271 REYENLQSKVSAI
+271 REYETLQAKVSTL
-284 RRQKLDLENDIRN
+284 RRQQLELENEIKN
-297 LEMEILDSKFFIA
+297 LEMEILDSNFFIA

-315 IEALESSIATR
+315 IEALDSSIATR

-340 LSKLNTNV
+340 LSKLDTNV
-348 PEGHCRLCKSPI
+348 PKGHCRLCKSPI
-360 DNTQGKAQALRIKLE
+360 DNTQGRAQALRIKLE

-390 EELKTG
+390 MRLKTE
-396 KDVELKSVKS
+396 KNLELKSVKS

-421 VRTTADE
+421 VRTTANE

-448 TFLETALQY
+448 TLLETALQY
-457 ESLLKHHEE
+457 ESLLSHHED
-466 LLQKESKLTRF
+466 LQQKESKLTRF
-477 IEAKASIL
+477 IEAKTSIL
-485 KQKRREIDKNVSE
+485 KQKRRKIDKNVSE

-509 RQTEFQS
+509 RQMEFQS
-516 TNTDDFT
+516 ADDFT
-523 IDYKQNLAYISNQY
+523 IDYKQNIAYISNQY

-563 SDMRYP
+563 SDMRFP

-577 EDKGMEEDRA
+577 EDKGMEENRA

-598 QEIDNDNYQ
+598 QEIGNDNYQ

-617 EYDNE
+617 EYDNA